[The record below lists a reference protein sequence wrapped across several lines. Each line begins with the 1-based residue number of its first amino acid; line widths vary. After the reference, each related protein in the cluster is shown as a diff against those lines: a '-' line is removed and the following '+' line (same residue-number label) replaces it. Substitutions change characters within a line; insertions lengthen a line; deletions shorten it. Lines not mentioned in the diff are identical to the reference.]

1 MTFARH
7 EFICG
12 SGATILHPRL
22 TSTFRDD
29 KLSLSCS
36 GRSTQREQSRRQLKR
51 RLDGPRADLD
61 ALEERKISC
70 FCKEINHESSVVHNV
85 VWPRKKW
92 EDVQN

>member
-7 EFICG
+7 EFTCR

-29 KLSLSCS
+29 ELSFSCS

-51 RLDGPRADLD
+51 RLDGPGADLD

-70 FCKEINHESSVVHNV
+70 ICKEINHESSVVQNV
-85 VWPRKKW
+85 VWPRKKR
-92 EDVQN
+92 EDVYN